1 MKLAPNLRG
10 RAWVLHDRRSRTNA
24 AKASAAVIAVGF
36 ALLILQGPD
45 RVDAAE
51 PDLMQTLA
59 AEDATLNNE
68 FIPLAADWVKTRQG
82 RQTVSGFG
90 LEKQLSERLGLTIA
104 GQYDFWSPRQQHSST
119 GFGNVGLQLKYV
131 FLRLPEE
138 DFAFALAPGLS
149 LSTNSQLGTEPRYV
163 DADITLAWGGRLGRL
178 PNSGLTGYLR
188 ALEIQ
193 GDIGY
198 SRTFDSKGSGAFFLT
213 RSSTTPCLI

>member
-24 AKASAAVIAVGF
+24 AKASAAVIAVGV

-45 RVDAAE
+45 RVDGAE
-51 PDLMQTLA
+51 PDLMQTPA

-104 GQYDFWSPRQQHSST
+104 GQYDFWSARQQHSST
-119 GFGNVGLQLKYV
+119 GFGNVGLQLTKV
-131 FLRLPEE
+131 CVPEVARGGLCLRTRTGLIAA
-138 DFAFALAPGLS
+138 DQFAGRH
-149 LSTNSQLGTEPRYV
+149 GTR
-163 DADITLAWGGRLGRL
+163 IRGRGYHTCLGR
-178 PNSGLTGYLR
+178 
-188 ALEIQ
+188 
-193 GDIGY
+193 
-198 SRTFDSKGSGAFFLT
+198 
-213 RSSTTPCLI
+213 